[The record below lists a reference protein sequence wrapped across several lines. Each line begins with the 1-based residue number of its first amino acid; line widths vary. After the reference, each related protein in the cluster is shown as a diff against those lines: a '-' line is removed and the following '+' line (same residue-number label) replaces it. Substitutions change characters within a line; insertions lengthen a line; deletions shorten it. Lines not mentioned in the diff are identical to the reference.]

1 MGTDRLDVRLGQLDR
16 PLVQIRSAGLLDRRN
31 DVRRRHRTEQLAGV
45 RRRLHGQLYW
55 AEALDRGLELFGVL
69 EALLHLGPLSQC
81 EVARKLL
88 RSDGNLTL
96 VVNNLEKAG
105 LVHRQRDPVDRRR
118 VILHLTASGRKTIA
132 GVFPDH
138 LARIVELL
146 SVLTADEQ
154 ITLGN
159 LCRKVGLAAQRRAE
173 GQAR

>member
-1 MGTDRLDVRLGQLDR
+1 MPTHYKGAAREVR
-16 PLVQIRSAGLLDRRN
+16 
-31 DVRRRHRTEQLAGV
+31 
-45 RRRLHGQLYW
+45 
-55 AEALDRGLELFGVL
+55 ALDAYLKLRRATGSVQTCLDPGLTRRGLTESQFGVL